1 MADYGN
7 EVTLSDG
14 RSISSLR
21 VVDLK
26 QELKKYG
33 LSIAGS
39 KSQLIE
45 RLKAQIELEEMK
57 QAPVCEGGPNQ
68 GIVDDE
74 SVASNSFIQQYLK
87 QQQELLKQ
95 RHAREVPTEDSV
107 IPEGLT
113 NQVEELN
120 QSLSHS
126 QSEEA
131 EKVDDERE
139 EKNGKDQPGKEAK
152 PVTEEH
158 SSGSRMSRRSRR
170 QSAQQEEKEDR
181 NAEVEQ
187 ERKRSHRKRLKSRD
201 SEQGND
207 DGMSHDRRLADE
219 KNEDMKVTDGMDEE
233 TKPASEQDKDSKQPE
248 KPAETDS
255 PTNNDVTAVA
265 SADQEKESNEGE
277 APSAAQAE
285 DAHEDSREEET
296 EKSVEETSDRGSR
309 AECEVESQ
317 PVRQGEVEQKRDV
330 SRAEEP
336 SEEKTDADQ
345 STVAVPSQKE
355 QKLEVVTDGR
365 SETGHEICDEQ
376 AKSMPKEQG
385 EQISD
390 VVKDGHSEDEKMDTA
405 PPVSEPA
412 HREQRSETNVQ
423 METGGNQEPEVEP
436 GVESRDGN
444 LRDRRDAAEDNS
456 DQKEKKESPP
466 QQHQESNNQR
476 RVKLNRSG
484 DLSRARG
491 REVEKPDWKSEETGA
506 TVAENVEGL
515 EKAKEESGSDA
526 LVERGSDSNVS
537 PRKRPAWEKEE
548 EDAINDESDMS
559 SKRRKAEADGGDD
572 VKPEQIP
579 LEEEG
584 GVPKEDK
591 SSASGEMGKG
601 EGRTAATSNTTETE
615 DGEIKEEGEGTEEV
629 AVEGAAKEERDA
641 KEEKTEDQVPK
652 VEQRSR
658 VRPIITSSAPV
669 KTKRDSFTSK
679 DKAGDKD
686 QGQEGSSDVKAT
698 SPAQASAPPVKKRRW
713 GTTKKTSD
721 DLGKNTN
728 VNISTQLLKGIIPD
742 IKVPPSE
749 VLALEQEDELMDVE
763 EAAGE
768 TQKGREVEKKIE
780 TEPAEEEPASNEPPK
795 RKFIR
800 QTITAPG
807 APADEESD
815 IDYEDD
821 EMAVRKVK
829 QKGEGEEEGRE
840 EAEGEDESSDSS
852 SSSSS
857 GSDSDEDDEDGK
869 EEGSGGEDGQKKKK
883 KKAKKEA
890 AVAKEAEKEGKPET
904 KVVKMQRLKTAVRT
918 VIDEPVRQT
927 QREPSPSKRPE
938 SKIVHV
944 INLVRP
950 FTLVQLKELL
960 GRYGTLTEGG
970 FWINNIKSHCYATY
984 ETTEG
989 AVACRASLHGTT
1001 WPSSNPKTLRIEFAD
1016 QNELNRHMGVAVQK
1030 EEARAEPSPERTPA
1044 PVRGDRIS
1052 AQDRERDA
1060 EQERRTRERER
1071 ERERAR
1077 KEREWDRGKERSQS
1091 RERRRRQRSQERRE
1105 RHEEAKKEVEEP
1117 PAKLLDDLFRK
1128 TKATPCIYWLP
1139 LTEDMIV
1146 EREKQRAQRDQR
1158 REERAQQRKL
1168 QEEEE
1173 RREMQRDRRGEK
1185 ERERERPRG
1194 ARYRS
1199 RSRDRR
1205 SRSRSRGRRR

>member
-14 RSISSLR
+14 RPISSLR

-126 QSEEA
+126 QSEEV
-131 EKVDDERE
+131 EKVDERE
-139 EKNGKDQPGKEAK
+139 EKNGEDQPDKETK
-152 PVTEEH
+152 PVAEEH

-187 ERKRSHRKRLKSRD
+187 ERKRSHRKRLRSRD

-219 KNEDMKVTDGMDEE
+219 KNEDMKVTDGLDEE

-248 KPAETDS
+248 KPAEMDS
-255 PTNNDVTAVA
+255 PTDNDVTAVS

-277 APSAAQAE
+277 APSAARAE
-285 DAHEDSREEET
+285 DAREDSRDEET
-296 EKSVEETSDRGSR
+296 EKSVQETSDSGSR
-309 AECEVESQ
+309 TECEVESQ
-317 PVRQGEVEQKRDV
+317 PVRQGEVEQKREV

-355 QKLEVVTDGR
+355 QKSELVTAGR

-385 EQISD
+385 EQIGD
-390 VVKDGHSEDEKMDTA
+390 VVKEGHSEDKKMDTA
-405 PPVSEPA
+405 TPVSEPA
-412 HREQRSETNVQ
+412 HREQRSETNEQ
-423 METGGNQEPEVEP
+423 METGGNQEPGVEP

-444 LRDRRDAAEDNS
+444 VRDPRDAAGNNS
-456 DQKEKKESPP
+456 DQKEKKESAP
-466 QQHQESNNQR
+466 QQHQESNSQR

-491 REVEKPDWKSEETGA
+491 REEEKPDWKSEETGA

-515 EKAKEESGSDA
+515 EKAKEEASSDA
-526 LVERGSDSNVS
+526 LVERGSDSSVS

-548 EDAINDESDMS
+548 ADAINDESDVS
-559 SKRRKAEADGGDD
+559 SKRRKAEADGD
-572 VKPEQIP
+572 VKPEQT
-579 LEEEG
+579 LSEEEG

-591 SSASGEMGKG
+591 SSTSGEMGKG

-629 AVEGAAKEERDA
+629 AVEGAAVEGAAKEERDA

-652 VEQRSR
+652 VDLVEQRSR

-763 EAAGE
+763 EAAVE
-768 TQKGREVEKKIE
+768 TQKGREVEKKME

-821 EMAVRKVK
+821 EMTVRKVK
-829 QKGEGEEEGRE
+829 QKGEGEEEGKE
-840 EAEGEDESSDSS
+840 GAEAEDESSDSS

-857 GSDSDEDDEDGK
+857 GSDSDEDDEEGK
-869 EEGSGGEDGQKKKK
+869 EEGSGDEDGQKKKK
-883 KKAKKEA
+883 KKAKKDA
-890 AVAKEAEKEGKPET
+890 AAAAAAKEAEKEGKPET

-1030 EEARAEPSPERTPA
+1030 EETRAEPSPERTPA

-1146 EREKQRAQRDQR
+1146 EREKQRASETTPRGGGAPRDA
-1158 REERAQQRKL
+1158 EGPAG
-1168 QEEEE
+1168 
-1173 RREMQRDRRGEK
+1173 DK

-1194 ARYRS
+1194 PRYRS

>member
-139 EKNGKDQPGKEAK
+139 EKNGEDQPGKEAK
-152 PVTEEH
+152 PVAEEH

-170 QSAQQEEKEDR
+170 QSAQQEVKEDR

-207 DGMSHDRRLADE
+207 DGMSQDRRMADE
-219 KNEDMKVTDGMDEE
+219 KNEDMKVTDGLDEE
-233 TKPASEQDKDSKQPE
+233 TKPTSEQDKDSKQPE

-265 SADQEKESNEGE
+265 STEQEKESYEGE
-277 APSAAQAE
+277 APSVAHAE
-285 DAHEDSREEET
+285 DAHEDSCEEEI
-296 EKSVEETSDRGSR
+296 EKSVEETSNSGSR

-317 PVRQGEVEQKRDV
+317 PVRQGEVEQKREV

-355 QKLEVVTDGR
+355 QKSELATDGR

-390 VVKDGHSEDEKMDTA
+390 VVKEGHSEDKKMDTA

-444 LRDRRDAAEDNS
+444 VRDLRDVAGDNS
-456 DQKEKKESPP
+456 DQKEKKESAP
-466 QQHQESNNQR
+466 QQHQESNSQR

-491 REVEKPDWKSEETGA
+491 REVEKPDWKSEETGG

-526 LVERGSDSNVS
+526 LVERGSDSSVS

-548 EDAINDESDMS
+548 DAINDESDVS
-559 SKRRKAEADGGDD
+559 SKRRKTEVVGGDD

-579 LEEEG
+579 LWKLPRSQPYSRLHEHRGERG
-584 GVPKEDK
+584 RRLCLNLDK
-591 SSASGEMGKG
+591 F
-601 EGRTAATSNTTETE
+601 TTL
-615 DGEIKEEGEGTEEV
+615 
-629 AVEGAAKEERDA
+629 AN
-641 KEEKTEDQVPK
+641 
-652 VEQRSR
+652 
-658 VRPIITSSAPV
+658 
-669 KTKRDSFTSK
+669 
-679 DKAGDKD
+679 
-686 QGQEGSSDVKAT
+686 
-698 SPAQASAPPVKKRRW
+698 APPVKKRRW

-763 EAAGE
+763 EAGGE
-768 TQKGREVEKKIE
+768 TQKGREVEKKME

-852 SSSSS
+852 SSSGS

-883 KKAKKEA
+883 KKAKKDA
-890 AVAKEAEKEGKPET
+890 AAAAAKEAEKEGKPET

-1173 RREMQRDRRGEK
+1173 RCEMQRDRRGEK